1 VWQFAVS
8 FKVRHHC
15 SPLVNE
21 LGIATEFNTVALS
34 SNKTV
39 FYTSS
44 DERRAFV
51 AGYWVWLFRLHIH
64 LAAQLPLKAISSGT
78 Y

>member
-1 VWQFAVS
+1 MWQFAVS

-51 AGYWVWLFRLHIH
+51 TEYWGVV
-64 LAAQLPLKAISSGT
+64 ISAT
-78 Y
+78 YSLGRPTAT